1 MPHRLN
7 SYFTGQPEL
16 RGLVRQ
22 AQRLTALDELYRSAT
37 PATLAKTSR
46 VIGLEQQILI
56 IGADNGAIA
65 AKLRHLI
72 PNILNQIQKGSAEI
86 TGIRVKVQVNS
97 APAQPHA
104 VPHAMSEKGRQ
115 SLTDFAASLDN
126 SPLKSA
132 LQRLIRR

>member
-1 MPHRLN
+1 VPHRLN

-22 AQRLTALDELYRSAT
+22 AHRLAALERLYRKAT
-37 PATLAKTSR
+37 PESLAKTSR
-46 VIGLEQQILI
+46 VIGLEQHTLV

-65 AKLRHLI
+65 AKLRQLI
-72 PNILNQIQKGSAEI
+72 PNILKQIQKGSAEI
-86 TGIRVKVQVNS
+86 TGIRVKVQVDSPPVQNVP
-97 APAQPHA
+97 APHIL
-104 VPHAMSEKGRQ
+104 SEEGRRQ
-115 SLTDFAASLDN
+115 IAALATSLSN